1 MHATSVDGLFVS
13 FTTNL
18 RGHFQA
24 LQYFI
29 ETNTFNKSEARLQKE
44 LRFYVEYHVRL
55 LGLAQSVQRIFK
67 PIIFGQFL
75 MTSLQVCV
83 IIYQLV
89 MVSALGL
96 AFMSTCLYPL
106 LAIAPFYQCVML
118 SFMARGCR
126 IWALLWKWLSI
137 VHSSAQFCYNC

>member
-1 MHATSVDGLFVS
+1 MHAASVDGLFVL

-18 RGHFQA
+18 RGHFVA

-29 ETNTFNKSEARLQKE
+29 ETNTFDKSDALLQRE
-44 LRFYVEYHVRL
+44 LRIYVQYHVRL
-55 LGLAQSVQRIFK
+55 LDLSQSVQHIFK

-89 MVSALGL
+89 TVSA
-96 AFMSTCLYPL
+96 
-106 LAIAPFYQCVML
+106 
-118 SFMARGCR
+118 
-126 IWALLWKWLSI
+126 
-137 VHSSAQFCYNC
+137 